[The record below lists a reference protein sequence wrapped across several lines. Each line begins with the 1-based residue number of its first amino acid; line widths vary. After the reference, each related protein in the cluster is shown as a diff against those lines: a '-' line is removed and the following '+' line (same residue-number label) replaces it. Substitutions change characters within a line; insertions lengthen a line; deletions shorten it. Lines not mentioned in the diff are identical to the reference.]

1 MLLEPNEARVVMF
14 FGKYKGTF
22 YETGFWW
29 INPFMGRKKISVR
42 ARNLNVEPIKV
53 NDKNG
58 NPVMIGL
65 VLVWKSVRTRSTGP
79 CSTSTPRRWAAPILR
94 FRLRPV

>member
-65 VLVWKSVRTRSTGP
+65 VLVWKIRPERSTGP
-79 CSTSTPRRWAAPILR
+79 SSTSTPRRWAAPILR
-94 FRLRPV
+94 FRLRLV

>member
-65 VLVWKSVRTRSTGP
+65 VLTMI
-79 CSTSTPRRWAAPILR
+79 CCIILGMGVPTTANYCIM
-94 FRLRPV
+94 RPPVPPS